1 MFSLKW
7 MKFADKAIQAAWY
20 GILFYNM
27 SLVFTRISIL
37 LLYKRIFTY
46 SWAKRAIQVALV
58 LVTAT
63 GIWFVASVAT
73 ACVPLDAFWDWS
85 LFMKTQ
91 VYCQPPN
98 LWWGNAAIHIAGDL
112 AIVILPVRTTTTLDY
127 QTSLT
132 RDRCPSSPA

>member
-1 MFSLKW
+1 
-7 MKFADKAIQAAWY
+7 
-20 GILFYNM
+20 M

-37 LLYKRIFTY
+37 LLFKRIFTY
-46 SWAKRAIQVALV
+46 NWAKKAIQVVLV
-58 LVTAT
+58 LITAT

-73 ACVPLDAFWDWS
+73 ACVPLEAFWDWS

-112 AIVILPVRTTTTLDY
+112 VIVLLPVGHPCLSCIAIAF
-127 QTSLT
+127 SLT
-132 RDRCPSSPA
+132 RFDRCQCCRA